1 MGIVRKGTR
10 AVTAYL
16 SRRVGTSILVL
27 LGVSIFIFGLLHLIF
42 PSPAIVVLG
51 IKANPA
57 SIAIWNR
64 QHGFDNPWI
73 VQYLHYMNNLI
84 HGNLGYSYKL
94 NQSVTALFN
103 ERWARS
109 AYLSLMSLL
118 VAVAIAVPLGIY
130 QAVRRNT
137 VGDNILTSLA
147 FVTYAMPVFFL
158 GLILIQVFALSFPI
172 LGFEASQST
181 SLLTVVGDWHDMTL
195 PILTLALIS
204 VAAFSRYMRSTSI
217 DTLAQD
223 YIKAS
228 RAKGLPE
235 RLVLMRHLVRN
246 ASLPMVT
253 LIGLSIP
260 ALLAGNLITETL
272 FNFQGLGLLF
282 YNSLNNEDYNV
293 MLAYTLIGA
302 VLTIVGNLIAD
313 MALTVAD
320 PRIRLA

>member
-1 MGIVRKGTR
+1 
-10 AVTAYL
+10 VTAYL
-16 SRRVGTSILVL
+16 SRRIGTSILVL
-27 LGVSIFIFGLLHLIF
+27 IGVSIFIFALLHLIF

-51 IKANPA
+51 VKANHA
-57 SIAIWNR
+57 SIAAWNKSN
-64 QHGFDNPWI
+64 GFDRPWFA
-73 VQYLHYMNNLI
+73 QYLTYMNGLI
-84 HGNLGYSYKL
+84 HGNLGHSYKL
-94 NQSVTALFN
+94 NQSVTALFQ

-109 AYLSLMSLL
+109 AYLSLISLIF
-118 VAVAIAVPLGIY
+118 AVLIAVPLGIY

-137 VGDNILTSLA
+137 VGDNVLTSLA

-195 PILTLALIS
+195 PILTLTLVT
-204 VAAFSRYMRSTSI
+204 VASFSRYMRSTSI

-223 YIKAS
+223 YIKAA

-235 RLVLMRHLVRN
+235 RLVLTRHLVRN

-253 LIGLSIP
+253 LIGLTIP
-260 ALLAGNLITETL
+260 TLLAGNLITETL

-282 YNSLNNEDYNV
+282 YNSLGNEDYNV

-302 VLTIVGNLIAD
+302 LLTIIGNLVAD